1 MSVDSTETG
10 RDGRQDSDALRDE
23 LLRRRLAGRRGNR
36 RSAISSVD
44 RDGPLPLSFGQQQMW
59 FLSQLAPD
67 SGEYLVPV
75 VLRLRGPLDPD
86 VLTAAW
92 QRLLAR
98 HEILRTRYAL
108 ADGGEARQVI
118 DPPRPAELPVTD
130 LGAQPGEE
138 RERQLRGLVDQEIAR
153 PIDLGRQWPVRARL
167 FRLAADEH
175 VLTVTFHHIA
185 CDAWSVGVFADE
197 LSTLYRAGLTGAAPE
212 LPELTVQYADF
223 AAWQRQEMSGGTLE
237 EQLGYW
243 RRQLNGL
250 APLDLP
256 TDRPRPAVRAWSG
269 DAVGF
274 RIPAEVADRARE
286 LARRHDTTLFTV
298 LLAAFQGLLSRDADR
313 TDIPVGIVVSG
324 RARPELQRLFGY
336 GINTLVARARWEG
349 DPTFGELLTHV
360 RDTVLDAFDHQAVP
374 FARVVDELEPE
385 RDLSRTPLFQTA
397 FVLHEDRGAAF
408 DLPGL
413 VTESLTDDRIARFDL
428 TLNVQQATTGA
439 LDARLSYATALHDRA
454 GVERMA
460 ARFTRLLDSVTAD
473 PEALV
478 TAVDLLPAAE
488 RAQLAAWGEAPRRAD
503 EVRKVLDALT
513 GTPPEQVTVRV
524 LDGRGDLTPIGVP
537 GDVYVG
543 PVTRVEGLRAR
554 YRADGTLEILDPA
567 AVPAVKAAGTEAAAA
582 HVAPRTPLEEHL
594 ATVWATVLGRDT
606 VSVQDNFFDL
616 GGDSMRAVRL
626 AGALREAGYDVSIRG
641 IFAAGTVAALA
652 ETLAGQEADAE
663 LLSTVAPFELIG
675 AGDRERL
682 PGDVVDA
689 YPLSQV
695 QT

>member
-36 RSAISSVD
+36 RPTIPTVD
-44 RDGPLPLSFGQQQMW
+44 RDGPLSLSFGQQQMW

-75 VLRLRGPLDPD
+75 VLRLRGTLDAD

-92 QRLLAR
+92 ERLLAR

-108 ADGGEARQVI
+108 ADGGEVRQVI
-118 DPPRPAELPVTD
+118 DPPRPAGLPVTD
-130 LGAQPGEE
+130 LGGHPGQE
-138 RERQLRGLVDQEIAR
+138 RERRLRGLADQEIAR
-153 PIDLGRQWPVRARL
+153 PIDLGREWPVRARL
-167 FRLAADEH
+167 FRVAADEH
-175 VLTVTFHHIA
+175 LLTVTFHHIA
-185 CDAWSVGVFADE
+185 CDAWSIGVFADE
-197 LSTLYRAGLTGAAPE
+197 LSTLYRSGITGSVQE

-223 AAWQRQEMSGGTLE
+223 AAWQRQEMSGSALE

-243 RRQLNGL
+243 RGQLDGL

-256 TDRPRPAVRAWSG
+256 TDRQRPSVRAWSG
-269 DAVGF
+269 DCVDF
-274 RIPAEVADRARE
+274 RIPAEAADRARE
-286 LARRHDTTLFTV
+286 LAKRHDTTLFTV

-313 TDIPVGIVVSG
+313 TDVPVGIVVSG

-336 GINTLVARARWEG
+336 GINTLVARTHWDG

-360 RDTVLDAFDHQAVP
+360 RDTVMDAFDHQAVP

-428 TLNVQQATTGA
+428 TLNVQQATAGA
-439 LDARLSYATALHDRA
+439 LDARLSYATSLYDRA
-454 GVERMA
+454 TVKRMA
-460 ARFTRLLDSVTAD
+460 ARFTRLLDTVTAD
-473 PEALV
+473 PQALV
-478 TAVDLLPAAE
+478 SAVDLLPEGE
-488 RAQLAAWGEAPRRAD
+488 RAQLTGWGEASRTAD
-503 EVRKVLDALT
+503 EVRTVLDALT
-513 GTPPEQVTVRV
+513 GTPPERVTVRV

-543 PVTRVEGLRAR
+543 PVTRVEGMRAR
-554 YRADGTLEILDPA
+554 YRADGTLEILDPPAGA
-567 AVPAVKAAGTEAAAA
+567 AVTAAGKRAAAG
-582 HVAPRTPLEEHL
+582 HIAPRSPLEERV
-594 ATVWATVLGRDT
+594 AAVWATVLGRDT
-606 VSVQDNFFDL
+606 LSVQDNFFDL

-626 AGALREAGYDVSIRG
+626 AGALREAGFDVSIRG

-663 LLSTVAPFELIG
+663 LLRTVAPYELIG
-675 AGDRERL
+675 AEDRGRL
-682 PGDVVDA
+682 PEGVVDA

-695 QT
+695 Q